1 MAELSRKLSFVDGVS
16 LIVGS
21 MIGSGIFVVPAA
33 MAMTLT
39 DPVWLIGAWVA
50 TAIFTLLGAACFAE
64 MASAYPETGGQYR
77 FLEKAFGKRIGFLY
91 GWSYFTVIQTG
102 TIAAVAIAFA
112 SYLALFI
119 PALED
124 FKVLIAIAVCTLL
137 TLFNLGPA
145 KRSGGLQTIF
155 TAVKALTL
163 LALAILL
170 WTLGAQSDTTEVGTR
185 LAAAAPPEL
194 TKKVQEF
201 GGLSLTFPLLAAA
214 LVGSIFSS
222 DAWNSVTFAGGEMK
236 NPRRNLPLSLLLG
249 TALVGLL
256 YVATVYGYTLV
267 LGIQGMA
274 YSPEGRVGATAVSEA
289 LSNSALGENAGQ
301 VSLWMAGLIL
311 VSIFG
316 CLNGLIFS
324 GARVF
329 YAMAKD
335 GLFFKPALTIN
346 KAETPSGALWLQLGW
361 TCLLCLSGSYNALL
375 DFVVTIVLLFY
386 ALTAFGL
393 LRLRKEPGYSTGF
406 SLPLGPVLPVFYI
419 LVSVAIV
426 IGIAIA
432 QPMNALFGLGLLVV
446 GVVIFPLFKTLKR
459 FPKAA

>member
-39 DPVWLIGAWVA
+39 DPVWLIGAWIG
-50 TAIFTLLGAACFAE
+50 TAVFTLLGAACFAE

-119 PALED
+119 PALSEW
-124 FKVLIAIAVCTLL
+124 KVAVAITVCTLL
-137 TLFNLGPA
+137 TGFNLGPA
-145 KRSGGLQTIF
+145 KRSGSLQTIF
-155 TAVKALTL
+155 TAVKVLTL
-163 LALAILL
+163 LTLAILL
-170 WTLGAQSDTTEVGTR
+170 WSFGAQSDTAEVGAR

-201 GGLSLTFPLLAAA
+201 GGLSLTFPLIAAA
-214 LVGSIFSS
+214 LVGSIFSR

-236 NPRRNLPLSLLLG
+236 NPRRNLPLSLLTG

-256 YVATVYGYTLV
+256 YVATVYGYILV
-267 LGIQGMA
+267 LGIEGMP

-289 LSNSALGENAGQ
+289 LHGSALGENA
-301 VSLWMAGLIL
+301 SMWMAALIL
-311 VSIFG
+311 IAIFG

-346 KAETPSGALWLQLGW
+346 KAETPSGALWLQWGW

-393 LRLRKEPGYSTGF
+393 LRLRKTDGYSTGF
-406 SLPLGPVLPVFYI
+406 SLPLGPVLPVLYI

-432 QPMNALFGLGLLVV
+432 QPINALFGLGLLVL
-446 GVVIFPLFKTLKR
+446 GVVIYPLFLNVKR